1 MHLRRCGNL
10 FTVSM
15 EMKAEGRG
23 FRRVTAKIL
32 EFSGGDERPSTNLFL
47 PLFWASSPAS
57 LPAEAGFLPWI
68 LKHLLQ
74 ENAFTFLLLC
84 LTLPDASGEE
94 ILSAL
99 SLAEKVRAVAKRVSP
114 VHWDPVQE
122 AQKRRAV
129 IGELRAQLFFHT
141 RPEQDSTIGQLG
153 RVMKELQVL
162 KKQSWGEK
170 KLTSAAYEIKEDPC
184 LEARGQFL
192 SEIDSGDEKG
202 NHLGSKLSQSDTHQE
217 EEGSSTSEID
227 LGQMGVHEGATEEK
241 PFTDAAYKTRNLNGA
256 TRTPSPS
263 WANQQYQD
271 PEVRFS
277 LAKAKR
283 QCLKEQHQSMIQ
295 QELLKMELELAGQE
309 KLPSVQ
315 QEALLWQKEKTL
327 LTLRLEALQREQAEA
342 ERDLEELNK
351 EHRHEVEAQ
360 KQHILQVFQA
370 YRRHAEEQMNTL
382 EQKYRKLLQES
393 LQDAII
399 LSTQN
404 QQLQAQKQL
413 SCTERAAQ
421 TDFQPVRLTHESH
434 PPS

>member
-153 RVMKELQVL
+153 RVMKELQ
-162 KKQSWGEK
+162 
-170 KLTSAAYEIKEDPC
+170 
-184 LEARGQFL
+184 GQFL

-202 NHLGSKLSQSDTHQE
+202 NHLGSKLSQSDTHQEE